1 METLLAIVIGALYA
15 AAFYLLLRR
24 SIVRMLFGFLL
35 LSNAINL
42 LIFTSGGLTRARPPI
57 VPPGAEA
64 AVPPFA
70 DPLAQAL
77 ILTAIV
83 IGFGLLSFTFVLI
96 YRYYQ
101 ERGSDDTAS
110 MRSTDA

>member
-1 METLLAIVIGALYA
+1 METLLAIVIGILYA
-15 AAFYLLLRR
+15 AAFYLLLQR
-24 SIVRMLFGFLL
+24 SLVRMLFGLLL

-42 LIFTSGGLTRARPPI
+42 LIFTAGGLTRARPPI

-64 AVPPFA
+64 AVAPFA

-83 IGFGLLSFTFVLI
+83 IGFGMLSFSFVLV
-96 YRYYQ
+96 YRHFQ
-101 ERGSDDTAS
+101 EKGSDDGAA
-110 MRSTDA
+110 MRSTDR